1 VFLPYVHPW
10 CFVSEVLL
18 ELRNANRR
26 SASRLLAAQIACTVG
41 CARLNVACIVHVTDI
56 NVFMSQG
63 KSAWANVPVKNRE
76 EMTDEER
83 SANNTPPRTAGDE
96 NANDVTPIDFEEPR
110 TPDDVAKVQP
120 LNLDDLLAEAERIT
134 ATTPP
139 RSSISPKKLE
149 AQETL
154 TTMCNGNQGLI
165 EDVPL
170 PAPEGVEDSIPHWE
184 RQLPLP
190 PRPGTSS
197 RRPESSSGRLV
208 VYKTAAQKKVE
219 QEARRKRLEAE
230 SQAAANHQL
239 ARPGTSSRKQ
249 SALPPLQERIRTKF
263 SSAVAP
269 MGNEVEVVGNVNES
283 KGGAAWQL
291 EAAEF
296 VPEGNTCASPVKRVS
311 GLLRPA
317 GTSQKTDVFSIA
329 DDDNDDDN
337 SDYLA
342 ETCAFRPVA
351 MFKRTDTCA
360 GEDLDTEH

>member
-1 VFLPYVHPW
+1 MG
-10 CFVSEVLL
+10 CTGSK
-18 ELRNANRR
+18 
-26 SASRLLAAQIACTVG
+26 SASNRVVPILLNPDDDTRGIK
-41 CARLNVACIVHVTDI
+41 
-56 NVFMSQG
+56 G

-120 LNLDDLLAEAERIT
+120 VNLDDLLAEAERIT
-134 ATTPP
+134 TTTPP
-139 RSSISPKKLE
+139 RSSITPKKLE
-149 AQETL
+149 VQETS
-154 TTMCNGNQGLI
+154 TMMSPLRNDGNQGLI

-170 PAPEGVEDSIPHWE
+170 PAPDGVDASIPHWE
-184 RQLPLP
+184 RQEPLP

-269 MGNEVEVVGNVNES
+269 VGNEVLVVGDVNKS

-296 VPEGNTCASPVKRVS
+296 VPEGNTCASPVKRLS

-337 SDYLA
+337 SDDLA
-342 ETCAFRPVA
+342 ETCAFRPVP
-351 MFKRTDTCA
+351 MFKRTDTCG